1 MIINNNLVNDSFIF
15 KVYKEIQ
22 EFLYNEYKNIV
33 KNIRELL
40 IKQKI
45 SYLTGYKKTY
55 DNNLINII
63 NYGKLK
69 QKYKNI
75 ITTLEYKNIIDQI
88 TIDNVLE
95 YYKIYF
101 IKADIKLFIKSV
113 D

>member
-33 KNIRELL
+33 KNIRGLL
-40 IKQKI
+40 NKQKI
-45 SYLTGYKKTY
+45 SYLTEYKKTY
-55 DNNLINII
+55 DNNLINVI

-69 QKYKNI
+69 QKYKNV

-95 YYKIYF
+95 YYRMYF